1 MIECDFCHKE
11 NVLIIKLELISDH
24 CNYEIQDTKKICIDC
39 IKKSNFIMNTKEIF
53 KDFIEILLEVGKS
66 EN

>member
-1 MIECDFCHKE
+1 MIECDFCNKE
-11 NVLIIKLELISDH
+11 QVIVIKLELISEH

-39 IKKSNFIMNTKEIF
+39 LKKTSFVINTKEIF
-53 KDFIEILLEVGKS
+53 KDFIETLLEVEKS